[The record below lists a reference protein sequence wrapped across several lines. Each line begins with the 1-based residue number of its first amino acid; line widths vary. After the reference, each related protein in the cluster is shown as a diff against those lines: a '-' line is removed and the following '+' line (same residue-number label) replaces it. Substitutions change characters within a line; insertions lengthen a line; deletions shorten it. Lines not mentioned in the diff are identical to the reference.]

1 MVFSNFFKHK
11 THKIVVEPFFLEKK
25 HSNFAVQK
33 PTMSLILNL
42 ETATKNCSVA
52 LAKNGTTIACKEIAA
67 QNFSH
72 AEKLHV
78 FITEILTENTIQF
91 SDLNAIAVSQGPGSY
106 TGLRIGVSSAKG
118 LCYALNIPLI
128 SVDTLQLLAKQIT
141 IENGIILPMI
151 DARRMEVFSAIYDKN
166 YNQIRTTQAEIIDA
180 TSYQEITETIH
191 LVGDG
196 IEKFKNTLTD
206 EKFIFHTENVYPS
219 AKEMSELSFQKFQ
232 KSNFEDV
239 AYFEPFY
246 LKDFLLVK

>member
-1 MVFSNFFKHK
+1 
-11 THKIVVEPFFLEKK
+11 
-25 HSNFAVQK
+25 
-33 PTMSLILNL
+33 MSLILNL

-52 LAKNGTTIACKEIAA
+52 LAKDGKTIACKEIAT

-78 FITEILTENTIQF
+78 FIEEILSENNIQF
-91 SDLNAIAVSQGPGSY
+91 SDLSAIAVSQGPGSY

-128 SVDTLQLLAKQIT
+128 AVDTLQLLAKQIQ
-141 IENGIILPMI
+141 IEDGIIISMI
-151 DARRMEVFSAIYDKN
+151 DARRMEVFSAFYDKN
-166 YNQIRTTQAEIIDA
+166 HTQIRTTQAEIIDA
-180 TSYQEITETIH
+180 TSYQEITEKIH

-206 EKFIFHTENVYPS
+206 DKFVFHSTAVFPS
-219 AKEMSELSFQKFQ
+219 AKEMSELSFDKLKKNDFV
-232 KSNFEDV
+232 DV

-246 LKDFLLVK
+246 LKDFVLSK